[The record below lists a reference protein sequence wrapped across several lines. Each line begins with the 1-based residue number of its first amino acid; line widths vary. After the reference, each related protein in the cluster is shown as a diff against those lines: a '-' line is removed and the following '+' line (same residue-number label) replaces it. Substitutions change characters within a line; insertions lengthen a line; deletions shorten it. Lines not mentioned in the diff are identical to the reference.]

1 MLTERHGCRRLSS
14 RLSAVVAI
22 WAGLAAADA
31 AAQGSFEMDRAALE
45 ALYDATGGP
54 TWVNS
59 TNWKTSAPL
68 GEWYGVETDADGRVT
83 QLVLMENGLTGPI
96 PAALASLVNLETLDL
111 RNNGLTGPIPV
122 ALASLVNLEWLQLGG
137 NALTGP
143 IPATLASLVNLKK
156 LDLWGNALT
165 GPIPD
170 WLGSLVNLE
179 RLSFSRNAL
188 SGPIPDALA
197 NLVNLE
203 ALYLYRN
210 GLTGSIPAALGSL
223 VNLDLLR
230 LEENNFTGPLPAS
243 MTNLRLLEVLYIF
256 DNVGLCAPADE
267 AFLAW
272 LATVD
277 DFQGDRCEGPF
288 VPGAPTGLMLT
299 AGDGELTVSWTAPAN
314 EDSAITGYKV
324 QWKSGDEA
332 WNPNNREAQTMET
345 SHRITGLSN
354 GTSYTVRV
362 AAVNALSTGAWSAV
376 AMGIPVTPVP
386 ALPPLAGAMLALL
399 LLAVAAASSQPS
411 AARPP
416 SAAACGARRLGGR
429 GSAERRRHFPES
441 AS

>member
-203 ALYLYRN
+203 ALYLVVALESVR
-210 GLTGSIPAALGSL
+210 LEPARADEGDGVDPIAFVTVRRVRQQRPAREPLL
-223 VNLDLLR
+223 ELR
-230 LEENNFTGPLPAS
+230 LTRWCKLGERHARKDDADDHRNDYSSHSSFHPDPRSKGQHRPI
-243 MTNLRLLEVLYIF
+243 LR
-256 DNVGLCAPADE
+256 
-267 AFLAW
+267 
-272 LATVD
+272 
-277 DFQGDRCEGPF
+277 DRP
-288 VPGAPTGLMLT
+288 PRRDRSARPQSIDK
-299 AGDGELTVSWTAPAN
+299 A
-314 EDSAITGYKV
+314 EDSWVGGAKPP
-324 QWKSGDEA
+324 SG
-332 WNPNNREAQTMET
+332 
-345 SHRITGLSN
+345 
-354 GTSYTVRV
+354 
-362 AAVNALSTGAWSAV
+362 
-376 AMGIPVTPVP
+376 
-386 ALPPLAGAMLALL
+386 LAGR
-399 LLAVAAASSQPS
+399 
-411 AARPP
+411 ARP
-416 SAAACGARRLGGR
+416 GR
-429 GSAERRRHFPES
+429 G
-441 AS
+441 